1 MLRSSVRQALAALMT
16 VAALCPGAKAQF
28 YQGTQQEYGKNRVQY
43 QDFLWQY
50 YRFDRLETYFY
61 KGGR

>member
-1 MLRSSVRQALAALMT
+1 MT

-43 QDFLWQY
+43 
-50 YRFDRLETYFY
+50 
-61 KGGR
+61 